1 MDEDAI
7 RSCYLEVL
15 GREPDPAGD
24 HYRALSL
31 SARQLKIRLQNS
43 VEFAVRS
50 GSEALVS
57 LSRFLDWPHLWYMCL
72 PAHRVLYA
80 PIPKNASTRLKR
92 FIVSISAAPRRD
104 ELLRGDT
111 NLLLDT
117 TFTGL
122 QVMDL
127 SHAEIREAF
136 TSSDYLRMAVVRDP
150 VRRLVSAYWE
160 KFVVNRKYAANRA
173 HAEPV
178 ARSILKSQGGAVHR
192 AEMKAFGGPTFREFV
207 NYVERTD
214 PTTLDPH
221 WRPQSHFLTGV
232 DWTLVVGSENV
243 ERLEQELL
251 RRCHKQVGPIEQIWN
266 ITGSG
271 RGAFRSDAADLRP
284 RQLARI
290 GPIASESFVD
300 AEARRA
306 IHTVYQEDFDWYD
319 RRTR

>member
-15 GREPDPAGD
+15 GREPDPASD
-24 HYRALSL
+24 HYRGLSL
-31 SARQLKIRLQNS
+31 SACQLKVRLQNS
-43 VEFAVRS
+43 VEFAVGS

-92 FIVSISAAPRRD
+92 FIVSISAAPLRD

-127 SHAEIREAF
+127 SHGEIREAF

-160 KFVVNRKYAANRA
+160 KFVVNRRYANNRA
-173 HAEPV
+173 HADPV
-178 ARSILKSQGGAVHR
+178 ARSISKSHGWKHR
-192 AEMKAFGGPTFREFV
+192 AEMKASGGPTFREFV
-207 NYVERTD
+207 NYLERTD

-232 DWTLVVGSENV
+232 DWTLVVGSEKV
-243 ERLEQELL
+243 EWIEQELL
-251 RRCHKQVGPIEQIWN
+251 RRCHEQVGPIEQISN

-271 RGAFRSDAADLRP
+271 RGRRRSDAADLRP

-300 AEARRA
+300 AEVRRA
-306 IHTVYQEDFDWYD
+306 IHAVYEDDFDWYE